1 MEHRVV
7 VLDGYSLLF
16 RAFHALPLMDN
27 GEGEYTN
34 AIHGFMLML
43 QKVLSGEKPTA
54 LAVAFDVDKHTFRHE
69 KCDFYKANRA
79 PAPEEFKPQAELI
92 KRLLPEMGIK
102 VLEKQGYEA
111 DDILGTVSLECER
124 RKIPCLLVTGDRDSY
139 QLAGEYTTILY
150 TKRGISDTVRVTP
163 EWIKE
168 NYGLEPRQLIDVKSL
183 MGDQSDN
190 IPGVAGIGEKTAVK
204 LIQKYGS
211 VENTLDSAD
220 AGEKGALREK
230 LLSGRQDALVS
241 RFLAEIDRA
250 VPVEMDFANWTTD
263 GLQGGYE
270 TLKRLKLSQVIE
282 RMELKPEAPAPEKP
296 AEFAVTSVTEAE
308 PEDLDKAVKPLMDAP
323 GAVAVHTGEAFTLA
337 HMNGACVRVN
347 LQGDLLSPGL
357 EYEDVL
363 SCLKALSQAGHTL
376 IVHDIKALEGD
387 TSFLEGKSE
396 DTMLAAYAI
405 DPSRDVMS
413 LKSACAATECGYDE
427 TNPAM
432 SVMRLWL
439 KEESALEKDGLKKL
453 YREIELPLCFVLKR
467 METAG
472 FLVDR
477 EYLVRLGET
486 FRQRLETAEKEV
498 YRLAGREVNIN
509 SPKQLKELLFT
520 ELKLPVPGGKKTAAS
535 TSAEVLEE
543 LKDDYPVCGWILE
556 YRKYQKL
563 QSTYIDGLL
572 NQISADGRIHTRFEQ
587 AVTGTGRIS
596 SREPN
601 LQNIPVRTAVGRE
614 LRRAFIPEKGCVL
627 ADADYSQIE
636 LRVLAALSGDEN
648 MISAF
653 SQGQDIHASTA
664 SRIFG
669 VPMELVTGEMRS
681 RAKAVN
687 FGTVYGISGFGLAKN
702 TGVTPAEA
710 KGFIDSYFARYPRI
724 KEYLEAK
731 KQEGREQGY
740 VTTLLGRRRYL
751 PELESSNFQTR
762 AFGERV
768 AMNSPIQGTAAD
780 IIKIAMINTDRLLR
794 EKGLRSRL
802 ILQVHDELILECP
815 SEEAEA
821 AGNILKQAMEGAVTL
836 KVPLISE
843 VHTGGNW
850 DECKP

>member
-1 MEHRVV
+1 MERRVV

-43 QKVLSGEKPTA
+43 QKVLKSEKPTA
-54 LAVAFDVDKHTFRHE
+54 VAVAFDVDKHTFRHE
-69 KCDFYKANRA
+69 KCGFYKANRA
-79 PAPEEFKPQAELI
+79 PAPEEFKPQAELV
-92 KRLLPEMGIK
+92 KRLLGEMGIK

-111 DDILGTVSLECER
+111 DDILGTVSLECEKQ
-124 RKIPCLLVTGDRDSY
+124 KIPCLLVTGDRDSY

-150 TKRGISDTVRVTP
+150 TKRGISDTVRITP
-163 EWIKE
+163 DWIRE

-190 IPGVAGIGEKTAVK
+190 IPGVSGIGEKTAVK

-211 VENTLDSAD
+211 VENVLEGAD

-230 LLSGRQDALVS
+230 LLNGKQDALIS
-241 RFLAEIDRA
+241 RYLAEIVRS
-250 VPVEMDFANWTTD
+250 VPVEMDFDAWKTD
-263 GLQGGYE
+263 ALQGGYE

-282 RMELKPEAPAPEKP
+282 RLELMPCEPKAERPAG
-296 AEFAVTSVTEAE
+296 FAVKSLTETE
-308 PEDLDKAVKPLMDAP
+308 PETLMAAVRPLMDTP
-323 GAVAVHTGEAFTLA
+323 GSVAVSMGEDFTLA
-337 HMNGACVRVN
+337 HINGACVKAGM
-347 LQGDLLSPGL
+347 QGDLLAPGL
-357 EYEDVL
+357 SSEDAL
-363 SCLKALSQAGHTL
+363 SCLKQLARAGHTL
-376 IVHDIKALEGD
+376 IIHDVKALDGD
-387 TSFLEGKSE
+387 ISFLEGKCE
-396 DTMLAAYAI
+396 DTMLAAYSI
-405 DPSRDVMS
+405 NPSWDVMS
-413 LKSACAATECGYDE
+413 LKSACDAMGCEHDVS
-427 TNPAM
+427 NPAA

-439 KEESALEKDGLKKL
+439 KAEAALEKDGVTAL
-453 YREIELPLCFVLKR
+453 YREIELPLCFVLRR

-477 EYLVRLGET
+477 EYLAKLGET
-486 FRQRLETAEKEV
+486 FRHRLEAAAKEV

-520 ELKLPVPGGKKTAAS
+520 EMKLPVPGGKKTAAS
-535 TSAEVLEE
+535 TSAEILEE
-543 LKDDYPVCGWILE
+543 LKDDHPICGWILE

-572 NQISADGRIHTRFEQ
+572 SQISADGRIHTRFEQ

-614 LRRAFIPEKGCVL
+614 LRRAFIPEEGCVL

-648 MISAF
+648 MTRAF
-653 SQGQDIHASTA
+653 LQGQDIHASTA

-669 VPMELVTGEMRS
+669 VPMELVSGEMRS

-687 FGTVYGISGFGLAKN
+687 FGTVYGISAFGLAKN
-702 TGVTPAEA
+702 TGVTPNEA
-710 KGFIDSYFARYPRI
+710 KGFIENYFDRYPMV
-724 KEYLEAK
+724 KAFMDAK

-751 PELESSNFQTR
+751 PELDSSNFQTR
-762 AFGERV
+762 SFGERV

-815 SEEAEA
+815 SEEAEE

-836 KVPLISE
+836 KVPLVSE